1 MVYMNYAIIS
11 HCIANNLTISAA
23 ESCTG
28 GSFIASLISV
38 PGASSVIHV
47 SFVTYSNEAKTAYAH
62 VEASLLEQFGAVS
75 EEVAIAMASG
85 VRREADSTIGV
96 GITGIAGPSGGSMD
110 KPVGLVYICV
120 SHNENIVVKKYNF
133 SGNRAW
139 IQQQTVQA
147 AQTQLWELLHDL

>member
-11 HCIANNLTISAA
+11 HCIANNITISAA

-38 PGASSVIHV
+38 PGASSVIQA
-47 SFVTYSNEAKTAYAH
+47 SFVTYANAAKTKYAH
-62 VEASLLEQFGAVS
+62 VDPSLLEEVGAVS
-75 EEVAIAMASG
+75 EEVAVAMANG
-85 VRREADSTIGV
+85 VRRETDSVIGV
-96 GITGIAGPSGGSMD
+96 GITGIAGPSGGSKE

-120 SHNENIVVKKYNF
+120 SDNENTVVKKYHF

-147 AQTQLWELLHDL
+147 AQAQLWEMLNDL